1 MLRPLSVT
9 LASEDVF
16 TAFSGDEKG
25 QALLHGHL
33 YMAHPVG
40 CVSAIHALEAYE
52 DSVVEKQNDRIRNSL
67 DLDHVRSMSF
77 QPIGARPIVASL
89 PC

>member
-1 MLRPLSVT
+1 MPRPLSVT

-33 YMAHPVG
+33 YTAHPVG
-40 CVSAIHALEAYE
+40 CVSAIHALEAY
-52 DSVVEKQNDRIRNSL
+52 DTVVEKQNDRIRNSL
-67 DLDHVRSMSF
+67 DLGRVRSMSF
-77 QPIGARPIVASL
+77 QPIGVRPVVASL